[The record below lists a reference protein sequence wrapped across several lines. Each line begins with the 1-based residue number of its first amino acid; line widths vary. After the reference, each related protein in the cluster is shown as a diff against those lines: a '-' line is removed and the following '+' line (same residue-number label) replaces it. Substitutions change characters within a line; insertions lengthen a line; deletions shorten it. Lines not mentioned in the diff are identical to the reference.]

1 MADDNE
7 IIMLL
12 QQRDEEAIKRIRDT
26 YGRQCQSLAYRILGS
41 REDAEECFDDALL
54 AVWNSIPPKVPEHFQ
69 AYLITVIQRGAVNKL
84 KAARRQKRGGTYF
97 AQALDELAEIL
108 PSGQYVES
116 EVEQRELTGAVNRF
130 LNALP
135 QETCRIFMQRYY
147 MSMPLSEIAEQNAG
161 LGVHHEVLHVVGED
175 LVHLL
180 RRHDDAAVDGDAA
193 AHQTGAGAANRDR
206 DALC

>member
-147 MSMPLSEIAEQNAG
+147 MSMPLSEIAEQNGMHLSA
-161 LGVHHEVLHVVGED
+161 VKMS
-175 LVHLL
+175 LL
-180 RRHDDAAVDGDAA
+180 RTRQKLKAFLKEEGY
-193 AHQTGAGAANRDR
+193 Q
-206 DALC
+206 